1 MAGVCL
7 EHPDVHRQLDRGDHW
22 CHREPLNSGGG
33 VQRPRVD
40 LEPDLAIQVRLTEQ
54 GALVRP
60 EEESEIIHA
69 MCEVCTE
76 QLQGTAVTCG
86 MGGAVGLTFCP
97 SVSSL
102 NHESSCPGRVGRGMK
117 ADV

>member
-1 MAGVCL
+1 MPPGAT
-7 EHPDVHRQLDRGDHW
+7 QLW
-22 CHREPLNSGGG
+22 G
-33 VQRPRVD
+33 VQKPRVD

-69 MCEVCTE
+69 EIIHAMCEVCTE
-76 QLQGTAVTCG
+76 QLQGTLVTCG

-97 SVSSL
+97 SFSSL
-102 NHESSCPGRVGRGMK
+102 NHQSSCPGRVGRGMK